1 MSSNQPEPSTSNTKN
16 EEEEELKV
24 KEDEQEKPREEKL
37 LLNKTICPRRAM
49 NTPTCAPM
57 SVDYILD
64 EPGSDLRSY
73 TSVSRQGIRDLI
85 PNVKEVNRLF
95 FGSTPNLTLQ
105 NPNEFPYKSFTTE
118 QAEAP
123 NALSPELAKQKEISM
138 YRDMII
144 SCKMT
149 DEMRKELEKNEP
161 RWQRIKNAYRRL
173 LAIDRDIHLRFGWW
187 VIEETQTLSHS
198 GHTSVLCTRSNTL
211 ADEVS
216 IAVDSIGSR
225 SAPIVK
231 QRGSEDIQLE
241 ENLEEDV
248 DPEGDIIEP
257 ASPDA
262 PESARKEEENPEDRG
277 VLNVPKRAIRIGEQ
291 YQAEVHAWTE
301 RTRLD
306 GSTRLDEER
315 EAMEQAEKKASDKI
329 DNELNSRDILVW
341 TPHQNLT
348 DQDID
353 QFLMVAI
360 SVGLFARA
368 IDGASAPKLP
378 TLQLAAA
385 FASRDVTL
393 LHAYAILHQAHYD
406 VGQAVKYLVP
416 IASKESYPLE
426 VNKTTGLQTKILGGP
441 ILCRDQLEEWS
452 TPEMNLFEDALDKCG
467 KDFSKIRA
475 GYLPWKTIR
484 DIVEYYYIRKTINRE
499 TERIKTMGSVNERL
513 NRRNKKPIKEPAG
526 KEIILKCWNANVT
539 NRCEEKM
546 NKLVR
551 DGSKIKSLK
560 SIINMFTDRLRS
572 IAIFNEAYAEHL
584 IDKIDAIIN
593 PVGSRFFKFIFSSL
607 EEISIEMKSFSLQNM
622 MITSDDFQKKDIFMK
637 LRIKRTE
644 SSYSDYRMVLEK
656 KIERLSVLVKNGFQ
670 RGAVRIKLSLI
681 FENAESD
688 KEMEDVTTGLCTRLE
703 NSGIKF
709 EISNQGYVCSMAS
722 TRRLKFLRE
731 SSKNEL
737 SSMNNVASPSC
748 LVVLAQKLD
757 EVDIDYIRIH
767 SKRFDKIILCIKYQ
781 DEPNEET
788 TKFLEILQ
796 NYGAHFLSPEDV
808 YVSNQQ
814 PLKDA
819 CIDLMS
825 YKCLQ
830 GSEFKRLEFGP
841 KTIEK
846 LKELLESENNITFI
860 GDDQEID
867 NISIET
873 VNVKDVSFI
882 KYCAIFD
889 RSSTS
894 TLKFINFAWP
904 KGFLGRDF
912 RPVDLT
918 HRVNRQL

>member
-656 KIERLSVLVKNGFQ
+656 KIERLSVLVKN
-670 RGAVRIKLSLI
+670 
-681 FENAESD
+681 
-688 KEMEDVTTGLCTRLE
+688 
-703 NSGIKF
+703 
-709 EISNQGYVCSMAS
+709 
-722 TRRLKFLRE
+722 
-731 SSKNEL
+731 
-737 SSMNNVASPSC
+737 VASPSC

>member
-656 KIERLSVLVKNGFQ
+656 KIERLSVLVKN
-670 RGAVRIKLSLI
+670 
-681 FENAESD
+681 
-688 KEMEDVTTGLCTRLE
+688 
-703 NSGIKF
+703 
-709 EISNQGYVCSMAS
+709 
-722 TRRLKFLRE
+722 
-731 SSKNEL
+731 
-737 SSMNNVASPSC
+737 VASPSC

-889 RSSTS
+889 RCNALIKNICRSSTS